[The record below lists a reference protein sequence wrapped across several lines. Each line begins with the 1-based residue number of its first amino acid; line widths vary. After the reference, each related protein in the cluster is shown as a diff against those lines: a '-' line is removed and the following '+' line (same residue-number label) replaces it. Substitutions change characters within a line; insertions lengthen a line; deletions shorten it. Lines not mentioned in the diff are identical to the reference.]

1 MNTFGKRFALS
12 SFGESHGVAI
22 GGVIDGMPS
31 NVEINLEFLQNE
43 MSKRKPGGKYA
54 TNRKEDDELRIL
66 SGVFEENGKLF
77 STGASIGFVIENTSQ
92 HSKDYENIKEL
103 FRPGHGDFGYFA
115 KWGIRDHRGGGRASA
130 RETAVRVAGGA
141 FAGLLLNHFG
151 IEVKSGVLSVG
162 EIGVGSVGE
171 SGVSSGSELLG
182 AVDFENAENS
192 EIFALL
198 PECEASQKE
207 LIKSCKDSGESV
219 GASVLSVAKGLFAG
233 LGEPMYDKLDSK
245 IAEAMMSIN
254 GVKAVEIG
262 AGVAASKLRGSE
274 NNDELLPAGRGGK
287 NNDEFLAAGNGSKNN
302 DELLPAGNGEFGAMR
317 AEFGSN
323 NAGGVLAGIS
333 SGADLVVLSHFK
345 PTPSIFSEQRT
356 INKRGEAVKF
366 ALVGR
371 HDPCIGVRGSV
382 VATAMM
388 RLVLADMLLLGAS
401 SRLEML
407 KRAWSF
413 A

>member
-115 KWGIRDHRGGGRASA
+115 KWGIRDYRGGGRASA
-130 RETAVRVAGGA
+130 RETAIRVAGGA

-162 EIGVGSVGE
+162 EIGRAEGGYA
-171 SGVSSGSELLG
+171 ELLG

-192 EIFALL
+192 EIFTLL

-262 AGVAASKLRGSE
+262 AGVAASRLRGSE
-274 NNDELLPAGRGGK
+274 NNDEFLPASRGSK
-287 NNDEFLAAGNGSKNN
+287 NNDEFLAAGK
-302 DELLPAGNGEFGAMR
+302 GEFGAMK

>member
-115 KWGIRDHRGGGRASA
+115 KWGIRDYRGGGRASA
-130 RETAVRVAGGA
+130 RETAIRVAGGA
-141 FAGLLLNHFG
+141 FAQLLLNHFG

-162 EIGVGSVGE
+162 EIGVGSV
-171 SGVSSGSELLG
+171 SSGYAELLG
-182 AVDFENAENS
+182 AVDFENARNS

-245 IAEAMMSIN
+245 IAEAMMNIN

-287 NNDEFLAAGNGSKNN
+287 NNDEFLAAGK
-302 DELLPAGNGEFGAMR
+302 GEFGAMR

>member
-31 NVEINLEFLQNE
+31 NVEINLEFLQAE

-115 KWGIRDHRGGGRASA
+115 KWGIRDYRGGGRASA

-162 EIGVGSVGE
+162 EIGRAEGGYA
-171 SGVSSGSELLG
+171 ELLG

-198 PECEASQKE
+198 PECEARQKE

-245 IAEAMMSIN
+245 IAEAMMNIN

-274 NNDELLPAGRGGK
+274 NNDELLPASKG
-287 NNDEFLAAGNGSKNN
+287 EFGAMRA
-302 DELLPAGNGEFGAMR
+302 EFGAMR

>member
-115 KWGIRDHRGGGRASA
+115 KWGIRDYRGGGRASA
-130 RETAVRVAGGA
+130 RETAIRVAGGA
-141 FAGLLLNHFG
+141 FAQLLLNHFG

-171 SGVSSGSELLG
+171 SGVSSGYAELLG
-182 AVDFENAENS
+182 AVDFENARNS

-262 AGVAASKLRGSE
+262 TGVAASKLRGSE
-274 NNDELLPAGRGGK
+274 NNDELLPASNGG
-287 NNDEFLAAGNGSKNN
+287 
-302 DELLPAGNGEFGAMR
+302 FGAMR

-345 PTPSIFSEQRT
+345 PTPSIFSEQKT

>member
-1 MNTFGKRFALS
+1 MNTFGKRFALN

-22 GGVIDGMPS
+22 GGMIDGMPS

-54 TNRKEDDELRIL
+54 TNRKEDDKLRIL

-141 FAGLLLNHFG
+141 FAQLLLNHFG

-162 EIGVGSVGE
+162 EIGRAEGGYA
-171 SGVSSGSELLG
+171 ELLG
-182 AVDFENAENS
+182 AVDFENARNS

-245 IAEAMMSIN
+245 IAEAMMNIN

-262 AGVAASKLRGSE
+262 AGVAASRLRGSE
-274 NNDELLPAGRGGK
+274 NNDELLPA
-287 NNDEFLAAGNGSKNN
+287 SK
-302 DELLPAGNGEFGAMR
+302 GEFGAMR
-317 AEFGSN
+317 AEFSSN

>member
-141 FAGLLLNHFG
+141 FAQLLLNHFG

-162 EIGVGSVGE
+162 EIGVGSVP
-171 SGVSSGSELLG
+171 SGSELLG

-245 IAEAMMSIN
+245 IAEAMMNIN

-274 NNDELLPAGRGGK
+274 NNDELLPA
-287 NNDEFLAAGNGSKNN
+287 SK
-302 DELLPAGNGEFGAMR
+302 GEFGAMR

-407 KRAWSF
+407 KRAWNF

>member
-31 NVEINLEFLQNE
+31 NVEINLEFLQAE

-115 KWGIRDHRGGGRASA
+115 KWGIRDYRGGGRASA

-141 FAGLLLNHFG
+141 FAQLLLNHFG

-162 EIGVGSVGE
+162 EIGVSSVGE
-171 SGVSSGSELLG
+171 SGVSSGYAELLG
-182 AVDFENAENS
+182 AVDFENARNS

-274 NNDELLPAGRGGK
+274 NNDE
-287 NNDEFLAAGNGSKNN
+287 FLAAGK
-302 DELLPAGNGEFGAMR
+302 GEFGAMR

-407 KRAWSF
+407 RRAWSF

>member
-130 RETAVRVAGGA
+130 RETAIRVAGGA
-141 FAGLLLNHFG
+141 FAQLLLNHFG

-162 EIGVGSVGE
+162 EIGVGSV
-171 SGVSSGSELLG
+171 SSGYAELLG

-245 IAEAMMSIN
+245 IAEAMMNIN

-274 NNDELLPAGRGGK
+274 NNDELLPASR
-287 NNDEFLAAGNGSKNN
+287 
-302 DELLPAGNGEFGAMR
+302 GEFGAMR
-317 AEFGSN
+317 AEFSSN

>member
-31 NVEINLEFLQNE
+31 NVEINLEFLQAE

-115 KWGIRDHRGGGRASA
+115 KWGIRDYRGGGRASA
-130 RETAVRVAGGA
+130 RETAIRVAGGA
-141 FAGLLLNHFG
+141 FAQLLLNHFG

-162 EIGVGSVGE
+162 EIGVGSV
-171 SGVSSGSELLG
+171 SSGYAEILG
-182 AVDFENAENS
+182 AVDFENARNS

-198 PECEASQKE
+198 PECEARQKE

-274 NNDELLPAGRGGK
+274 NNDELLSAGRLRGGK
-287 NNDEFLAAGNGSKNN
+287 NNDELLPVGNG
-302 DELLPAGNGEFGAMR
+302 GFGAMR

>member
-130 RETAVRVAGGA
+130 REPAIRVAGGA
-141 FAGLLLNHFG
+141 FAQLLLNHFG

-162 EIGVGSVGE
+162 EIGVS
-171 SGVSSGSELLG
+171 SVSSWYAELLG

-245 IAEAMMSIN
+245 IAEAMMNIN

-262 AGVAASKLRGSE
+262 AGAAASKLRGSE
-274 NNDELLPAGRGGK
+274 NNDELLPAGNGG
-287 NNDEFLAAGNGSKNN
+287 
-302 DELLPAGNGEFGAMR
+302 FGAIR

>member
-115 KWGIRDHRGGGRASA
+115 KWGIRDYRGGGRASA
-130 RETAVRVAGGA
+130 RETAIRVAGGA

-162 EIGVGSVGE
+162 EIGRAEGGYA
-171 SGVSSGSELLG
+171 ELLG

-274 NNDELLPAGRGGK
+274 NNDELLPASNGG
-287 NNDEFLAAGNGSKNN
+287 
-302 DELLPAGNGEFGAMR
+302 FGAMR

>member
-141 FAGLLLNHFG
+141 FAQLLLNHFG

-162 EIGVGSVGE
+162 EIGRAEGGYA
-171 SGVSSGSELLG
+171 ELLG
-182 AVDFENAENS
+182 TVDFENARNS

-245 IAEAMMSIN
+245 IAEAMMNIN

-274 NNDELLPAGRGGK
+274 NNDELLPA
-287 NNDEFLAAGNGSKNN
+287 SK
-302 DELLPAGNGEFGAMR
+302 GEFGAMR

>member
-31 NVEINLEFLQNE
+31 NVEINLEFLQTE

-115 KWGIRDHRGGGRASA
+115 KWGIRDYRGGGRASA

-141 FAGLLLNHFG
+141 FAQLLLNHFG

-162 EIGVGSVGE
+162 EIGVGSV
-171 SGVSSGSELLG
+171 SSGYAELLG
-182 AVDFENAENS
+182 AVDFENARNS

-245 IAEAMMSIN
+245 IAEAMMNIN

-262 AGVAASKLRGSE
+262 AGVAASRLRGSE
-274 NNDELLPAGRGGK
+274 NNDELLPAGNGG
-287 NNDEFLAAGNGSKNN
+287 
-302 DELLPAGNGEFGAMR
+302 FGAMR

>member
-54 TNRKEDDELRIL
+54 TNRKEDDKLRIL

-115 KWGIRDHRGGGRASA
+115 KWGIRDYRGGGRASA

-162 EIGVGSVGE
+162 EIGVGSVP
-171 SGVSSGSELLG
+171 SGSELLG

-245 IAEAMMSIN
+245 IAEAMMNIN

-262 AGVAASKLRGSE
+262 AGVAASRLRGSE
-274 NNDELLPAGRGGK
+274 NNDELLPAGK
-287 NNDEFLAAGNGSKNN
+287 
-302 DELLPAGNGEFGAMR
+302 GEFGAMR

-345 PTPSIFSEQRT
+345 PTPSIFSEQKT

>member
-115 KWGIRDHRGGGRASA
+115 KWGIRDYRGGGRASA
-130 RETAVRVAGGA
+130 RETAIRVAGGA

-151 IEVKSGVLSVG
+151 IEAKSGVLSVG

-171 SGVSSGSELLG
+171 SGVSSGYAELLG
-182 AVDFENAENS
+182 AVDFENARNS

-198 PECEASQKE
+198 PECEARQKE

-274 NNDELLPAGRGGK
+274 NNDELLPTSR
-287 NNDEFLAAGNGSKNN
+287 LRGSKNN
-302 DELLPAGNGEFGAMR
+302 DELLAAGKGEFGAMK

-382 VATAMM
+382 VVTAMM

>member
-141 FAGLLLNHFG
+141 FAQLLLNHFG

-171 SGVSSGSELLG
+171 SGVSSGYAELLG

-274 NNDELLPAGRGGK
+274 NNDELLPA
-287 NNDEFLAAGNGSKNN
+287 SK
-302 DELLPAGNGEFGAMR
+302 GEFGAIR

-356 INKRGEAVKF
+356 INKLGEAVKF

>member
-115 KWGIRDHRGGGRASA
+115 KWGIRDYRGGGRASA

-141 FAGLLLNHFG
+141 FAQLLLNHFG

-162 EIGVGSVGE
+162 EIGRAE
-171 SGVSSGSELLG
+171 SGYAELLG
-182 AVDFENAENS
+182 AVDFENARNS

-274 NNDELLPAGRGGK
+274 NNDELLPASR
-287 NNDEFLAAGNGSKNN
+287 
-302 DELLPAGNGEFGAMR
+302 GEFGAMR

>member
-31 NVEINLEFLQNE
+31 NVEINLEFLQAE

-115 KWGIRDHRGGGRASA
+115 KWGIRDYRGGGRASA
-130 RETAVRVAGGA
+130 RETAIRVAGGA
-141 FAGLLLNHFG
+141 FAQLLLNHFG

-162 EIGVGSVGE
+162 EIGRTEGGYA
-171 SGVSSGSELLG
+171 ELLE
-182 AVDFENAENS
+182 AVDFENARNS

-198 PECEASQKE
+198 PECEARQKE

-274 NNDELLPAGRGGK
+274 NNDELLPA
-287 NNDEFLAAGNGSKNN
+287 D
-302 DELLPAGNGEFGAMR
+302 NGEVGWLR
-317 AEFGSN
+317 A
-323 NAGGVLAGIS
+323 
-333 SGADLVVLSHFK
+333 
-345 PTPSIFSEQRT
+345 
-356 INKRGEAVKF
+356 
-366 ALVGR
+366 
-371 HDPCIGVRGSV
+371 
-382 VATAMM
+382 
-388 RLVLADMLLLGAS
+388 
-401 SRLEML
+401 
-407 KRAWSF
+407 
-413 A
+413 

>member
-43 MSKRKPGGKYA
+43 ISKRKPGGKYA

-141 FAGLLLNHFG
+141 FAQLLLNHFG

-171 SGVSSGSELLG
+171 SGVSSWYAELLG
-182 AVDFENAENS
+182 AVDFENARNS

-274 NNDELLPAGRGGK
+274 NNDELLPASRGSK
-287 NNDEFLAAGNGSKNN
+287 NNDEFLAASK
-302 DELLPAGNGEFGAMR
+302 GEFGAMR

>member
-162 EIGVGSVGE
+162 EIGVGSVG
-171 SGVSSGSELLG
+171 VSSVPSGSELLG

-207 LIKSCKDSGESV
+207 LIKSCKNSGESV

-245 IAEAMMSIN
+245 IAEAMMNIN

-274 NNDELLPAGRGGK
+274 NNDELLPASNGG
-287 NNDEFLAAGNGSKNN
+287 
-302 DELLPAGNGEFGAMR
+302 FGAMR
-317 AEFGSN
+317 ADFGSN

>member
-103 FRPGHGDFGYFA
+103 FRPGHGDFSYFA
-115 KWGIRDHRGGGRASA
+115 KWGIRDYRGGGRASA

-141 FAGLLLNHFG
+141 FAQLLLNHFG

-171 SGVSSGSELLG
+171 SGVSSGYAELLG
-182 AVDFENAENS
+182 AVDFENARNS

-198 PECEASQKE
+198 PECEASQKK

-219 GASVLSVAKGLFAG
+219 GASVLSVSKGLFAG

-245 IAEAMMSIN
+245 IAEAMMNIN

-262 AGVAASKLRGSE
+262 AGVTVSKLRGSE
-274 NNDELLPAGRGGK
+274 NNDELLPA
-287 NNDEFLAAGNGSKNN
+287 SK
-302 DELLPAGNGEFGAMR
+302 GEFGAIR

>member
-31 NVEINLEFLQNE
+31 NVEINLEFLQAE

-115 KWGIRDHRGGGRASA
+115 KWGIRDYRGGGRASA
-130 RETAVRVAGGA
+130 RETAIRVAGGA
-141 FAGLLLNHFG
+141 FAQLLLNHFG

-171 SGVSSGSELLG
+171 SGVSSGYAEILG

-274 NNDELLPAGRGGK
+274 NNDELLPA
-287 NNDEFLAAGNGSKNN
+287 D
-302 DELLPAGNGEFGAMR
+302 NGEFGAMR

>member
-141 FAGLLLNHFG
+141 FAQLLLNHFG

-162 EIGVGSVGE
+162 EIGRAEGGYA
-171 SGVSSGSELLG
+171 ELLG
-182 AVDFENAENS
+182 AVDFENARNS

-245 IAEAMMSIN
+245 IAEAMMNIN

-274 NNDELLPAGRGGK
+274 NNDELLPA
-287 NNDEFLAAGNGSKNN
+287 SK
-302 DELLPAGNGEFGAMR
+302 GEFGAMK

>member
-130 RETAVRVAGGA
+130 RETAIRVAGGA
-141 FAGLLLNHFG
+141 FAQLLLNHFG

-171 SGVSSGSELLG
+171 SGVSSGYAELLG

-192 EIFALL
+192 EIFTLL
-198 PECEASQKE
+198 PECEANQIE

-274 NNDELLPAGRGGK
+274 NNDELLPA
-287 NNDEFLAAGNGSKNN
+287 SK
-302 DELLPAGNGEFGAMR
+302 GEFGAMR

>member
-115 KWGIRDHRGGGRASA
+115 KWGIRDYRGGGRASA

-141 FAGLLLNHFG
+141 FAQLLLNHFG
-151 IEVKSGVLSVG
+151 IEIKSGVLSVG

-171 SGVSSGSELLG
+171 SGVSSGYAELLG

-198 PECEASQKE
+198 PECEARQKE

-245 IAEAMMSIN
+245 IAEAMMNIN

-274 NNDELLPAGRGGK
+274 NNDELLVAGRGSK
-287 NNDEFLAAGNGSKNN
+287 NNDEFLAAGK
-302 DELLPAGNGEFGAMR
+302 GEFGAMR

>member
-130 RETAVRVAGGA
+130 RETAIRVAGGA
-141 FAGLLLNHFG
+141 FAQLLLNHFG

-162 EIGVGSVGE
+162 EIGVS
-171 SGVSSGSELLG
+171 SVSSWYAELLG

-245 IAEAMMSIN
+245 IAEAMMNIN

-262 AGVAASKLRGSE
+262 AGAAASKLRGSE
-274 NNDELLPAGRGGK
+274 NNDELLPA
-287 NNDEFLAAGNGSKNN
+287 SK
-302 DELLPAGNGEFGAMR
+302 GEFGAMR

>member
-115 KWGIRDHRGGGRASA
+115 KWGIRDYRGGGRASA
-130 RETAVRVAGGA
+130 RETAIRVAGGA
-141 FAGLLLNHFG
+141 FAQLLLNHFG

-162 EIGVGSVGE
+162 EIGRAEGGYA
-171 SGVSSGSELLG
+171 ELLG

-245 IAEAMMSIN
+245 IAEAMMNIN

-262 AGVAASKLRGSE
+262 AGVAVSKLR
-274 NNDELLPAGRGGK
+274 
-287 NNDEFLAAGNGSKNN
+287 GSKNN
-302 DELLPAGNGEFGAMR
+302 DELLPAGKGEFGAMR

>member
-115 KWGIRDHRGGGRASA
+115 KWGIRDYRGGGRASA
-130 RETAVRVAGGA
+130 RETAIRVAGGA
-141 FAGLLLNHFG
+141 FAQLLLNHFG

-171 SGVSSGSELLG
+171 SGVSSWYAELLG

-245 IAEAMMSIN
+245 IAEAMMNIN

-262 AGVAASKLRGSE
+262 AGAAASKLRGSE
-274 NNDELLPAGRGGK
+274 NNDELLPT
-287 NNDEFLAAGNGSKNN
+287 SK
-302 DELLPAGNGEFGAMR
+302 GEFGAMR

>member
-141 FAGLLLNHFG
+141 FAQLLLNHFG

-171 SGVSSGSELLG
+171 SGVSSGYAELLG
-182 AVDFENAENS
+182 AVDFENARNS

-245 IAEAMMSIN
+245 IAEAMMNIN

-262 AGVAASKLRGSE
+262 TGAAASKLRGSE
-274 NNDELLPAGRGGK
+274 NNDELLPAGNGG
-287 NNDEFLAAGNGSKNN
+287 
-302 DELLPAGNGEFGAMR
+302 FGAMR

>member
-141 FAGLLLNHFG
+141 FAQLLLNHFG

-162 EIGVGSVGE
+162 EIGVS
-171 SGVSSGSELLG
+171 SVSSWYAELLG

-245 IAEAMMSIN
+245 IAEAMMNIN

-262 AGVAASKLRGSE
+262 AGVAASRLRGSE

-287 NNDEFLAAGNGSKNN
+287 NNDEFLAAGNG
-302 DELLPAGNGEFGAMR
+302 GFGAMR

>member
-115 KWGIRDHRGGGRASA
+115 KWGIRDYRGGGRASA

-141 FAGLLLNHFG
+141 FAQLLLNHFG

-162 EIGVGSVGE
+162 EIGRAEGGYA
-171 SGVSSGSELLG
+171 ELLG
-182 AVDFENAENS
+182 AVDFENARNS

-274 NNDELLPAGRGGK
+274 NNDELLPA
-287 NNDEFLAAGNGSKNN
+287 SK
-302 DELLPAGNGEFGAMR
+302 GEFGAMR

>member
-115 KWGIRDHRGGGRASA
+115 KWGIRDYRGGGRASA

-141 FAGLLLNHFG
+141 FAQLLLNHFG

-162 EIGVGSVGE
+162 EIGRAEGGYA
-171 SGVSSGSELLG
+171 ELLG

-207 LIKSCKDSGESV
+207 LIKSCKNSGESV

-245 IAEAMMSIN
+245 IAEAMMNIN

-274 NNDELLPAGRGGK
+274 NNDELLPA
-287 NNDEFLAAGNGSKNN
+287 SK
-302 DELLPAGNGEFGAMR
+302 GEFGAMK

>member
-12 SFGESHGVAI
+12 SFGESHGAAI
-22 GGVIDGMPS
+22 GGVIDGMPAG
-31 NVEINLEFLQNE
+31 VEIDIEFLRGE

-54 TNRKEDDELRIL
+54 TNRKEDDALRIL
-66 SGVFEENGKLF
+66 SGVFEENGRLF

-103 FRPGHGDFGYFA
+103 FRPGHGDFSYFA
-115 KWGIRDHRGGGRASA
+115 KYGVRDHRGGGRASA

-141 FAGLLLNHFG
+141 FAQLLLNHFG
-151 IEVKSGVLSVG
+151 IEVASGVLSVG
-162 EIGVGSVGE
+162 EIGVGDVARGY
-171 SGVSSGSELLG
+171 SEILG
-182 AVDFENAENS
+182 AADFENAENS
-192 EIFALL
+192 EIFALIK
-198 PECEASQKE
+198 ERESEQKE

-233 LGEPMYDKLDSK
+233 LGEPMYDKLDS
-245 IAEAMMSIN
+245 AVAGAMMNIN

-262 AGVAASKLRGSE
+262 AGVGSARLRGSE
-274 NNDELLPAGRGGK
+274 NNDELLPRS
-287 NNDEFLAAGNGSKNN
+287 SK
-302 DELLPAGNGEFGAMR
+302 GEFGAMR

-333 SGADLVVLSHFK
+333 SGAELVVLSHFK
-345 PTPSIFSEQRT
+345 PTPSIFSTQRT
-356 INKRGEAVKF
+356 INKAGEAVEF

-382 VATAMM
+382 VATAML

-413 A
+413 

>member
-31 NVEINLEFLQNE
+31 NVEINLEFLQAE

-162 EIGVGSVGE
+162 EIGRAEGGYA
-171 SGVSSGSELLG
+171 ELLG
-182 AVDFENAENS
+182 AVDFENARNS

-245 IAEAMMSIN
+245 IAEAMMNIN

-274 NNDELLPAGRGGK
+274 NNDELLPA
-287 NNDEFLAAGNGSKNN
+287 SK
-302 DELLPAGNGEFGAMR
+302 GEFGTMR

>member
-115 KWGIRDHRGGGRASA
+115 KWGIRDYRGGGRASA
-130 RETAVRVAGGA
+130 RETAIRVAGGA
-141 FAGLLLNHFG
+141 FAQLLLNHFG

-162 EIGVGSVGE
+162 EIGRVEGGYA
-171 SGVSSGSELLG
+171 ELLG
-182 AVDFENAENS
+182 AVDFENARNS

-245 IAEAMMSIN
+245 IAEAMMNIN

-262 AGVAASKLRGSE
+262 AGVAASRLRGSE
-274 NNDELLPAGRGGK
+274 NNDEFLPAGRGGK
-287 NNDEFLAAGNGSKNN
+287 NNDE
-302 DELLPAGNGEFGAMR
+302 LLPTSKGEFGAMK

>member
-31 NVEINLEFLQNE
+31 NVEINLEFLQAE

-115 KWGIRDHRGGGRASA
+115 KWGIRDYRGGGRASA
-130 RETAVRVAGGA
+130 RETAIRVAGGA
-141 FAGLLLNHFG
+141 FAQLLLNHFG

-171 SGVSSGSELLG
+171 SGVSSGYAELLG
-182 AVDFENAENS
+182 AVDFENARNS

-198 PECEASQKE
+198 PECEARQKE

-274 NNDELLPAGRGGK
+274 NNDELLPASRGSK
-287 NNDEFLAAGNGSKNN
+287 NNDEFLAASK
-302 DELLPAGNGEFGAMR
+302 GEFGAMR

-382 VATAMM
+382 VAAAMM

>member
-162 EIGVGSVGE
+162 EIGRAEGGYA
-171 SGVSSGSELLG
+171 ELLG
-182 AVDFENAENS
+182 AVDFENARNS

-198 PECEASQKE
+198 PECETSQKE

-245 IAEAMMSIN
+245 IAEAMMNIN

-274 NNDELLPAGRGGK
+274 NNDELLPAGK
-287 NNDEFLAAGNGSKNN
+287 
-302 DELLPAGNGEFGAMR
+302 GEFGAMR

>member
-22 GGVIDGMPS
+22 GGMIDGMPS

-115 KWGIRDHRGGGRASA
+115 KWGIRDYRGGGRASA

-141 FAGLLLNHFG
+141 FAQLLLNHFG

-162 EIGVGSVGE
+162 EIGRAEGGYA
-171 SGVSSGSELLG
+171 ELLG
-182 AVDFENAENS
+182 VVDFENAENS

-245 IAEAMMSIN
+245 IAEAMMNIN

-262 AGVAASKLRGSE
+262 AGVSASKLRGSE
-274 NNDELLPAGRGGK
+274 NNDELLPAGRG
-287 NNDEFLAAGNGSKNN
+287 
-302 DELLPAGNGEFGAMR
+302 EFGAMM

>member
-115 KWGIRDHRGGGRASA
+115 KWGIRDYRGGGRASA
-130 RETAVRVAGGA
+130 RETAIRVAGGA
-141 FAGLLLNHFG
+141 FAQLLLNHFG

-171 SGVSSGSELLG
+171 SGVSSGYAELLG

-245 IAEAMMSIN
+245 IAEAMMNIN

-274 NNDELLPAGRGGK
+274 NNDELLPAGNGG
-287 NNDEFLAAGNGSKNN
+287 
-302 DELLPAGNGEFGAMR
+302 FGAMR

>member
-115 KWGIRDHRGGGRASA
+115 KWGIRDYRGGGRASA
-130 RETAVRVAGGA
+130 RETAIRVAGGA
-141 FAGLLLNHFG
+141 FAQLLLNHFG

-162 EIGVGSVGE
+162 EIGRAEGGYA
-171 SGVSSGSELLG
+171 ELLG

-198 PECEASQKE
+198 PECEARQKE

-287 NNDEFLAAGNGSKNN
+287 NNDEFLAAGNG
-302 DELLPAGNGEFGAMR
+302 GFGAMR